1 MTETRKPWRGVHVA
15 TALPFNEDFS
25 VDFDA
30 YAEHVRFLANAGCDG
45 VAPNGSLGEY
55 QTLSE
60 EERGRVIST
69 AVEAAPEGFT
79 VMAGVGAYS
88 ALQSVKW
95 AEQAAEAGASSL
107 MLLPP
112 NAYRANE
119 DEVVEHYRRVAAV
132 GLPIVAYNNPIDTK
146 VDLTPQLIARLH
158 GEGLIV
164 GVKEFTGDV
173 RRAYE
178 IKELAPEVDLLIGTD
193 DTVVEMGLAGAV
205 GWVAGYPNAIPESTL
220 ELYRLS
226 TSGDVADLARARTS
240 AAPTRSRNLPRRWT
254 CSSVPTTPSSK
265 WAWPVPWAGWP
276 ATRTP
281 SRSPHLSCTA
291 SPPRATF
298 LLALPAPLGQQDRI
312 RPGHQAVHGHRGPA
326 GRSVPPPARPPERS
340 SPGRSYQGHRS
351 SPRQGLQIS
360 KTKGLGPSSTAVT
373 CLRDLVAAVN
383 GDNRTRR
390 IPVLRK
396 GAHRERSHR
405 VGRPATEAVHI
416 VRV

>member
-1 MTETRKPWRGVHVA
+1 MTETRKPWHGVLVA
-15 TALPFNEDFS
+15 TALPFKDDLS
-25 VDFDA
+25 IDYDA

-55 QTLSE
+55 QTLSD
-60 EERGRVIST
+60 EERARVITT

-79 VMAGVGAYS
+79 VMSGIGAYGG
-88 ALQSVKW
+88 LQTQKW
-95 AEQAAEAGASSL
+95 AEQAAEAGAKAL

-112 NAYRANE
+112 NAYRAND
-119 DEVVEHYRRVAAV
+119 DEVVDHYRRAAAV

-226 TSGDVADLARARTS
+226 TSGDLSDLERAREIYRDLHS
-240 AAPTRSRNLPRRWT
+240 LLRWD
-254 CSSVPTTPSSK
+254 SK
-265 WAWPVPWAGWP
+265 TEFVQ
-276 ATRTP
+276 
-281 SRSPHLSCTA
+281 SIKLSMDIVGLHGGACR
-291 SPPRATF
+291 PPRGP
-298 LLALPAPLGQQDRI
+298 LAPAVRDAVI
-312 RPGHQAVHGHRGPA
+312 R
-326 GRSVPPPARPPERS
+326 
-340 SPGRSYQGHRS
+340 
-351 SPRQGLQIS
+351 
-360 KTKGLGPSSTAVT
+360 
-373 CLRDLVAAVN
+373 D
-383 GDNRTRR
+383 
-390 IPVLRK
+390 
-396 GAHRERSHR
+396 
-405 VGRPATEAVHI
+405 TEAALAKGYK
-416 VRV
+416 